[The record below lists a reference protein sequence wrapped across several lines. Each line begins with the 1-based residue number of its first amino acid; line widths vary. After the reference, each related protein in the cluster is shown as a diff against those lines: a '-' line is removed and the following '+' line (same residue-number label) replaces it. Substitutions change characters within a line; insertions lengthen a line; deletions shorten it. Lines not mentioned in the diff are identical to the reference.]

1 MSEVEKE
8 VINLLGGE
16 RLLGK
21 SIHNTFDLVDLIQE
35 GFPTLTLFYVKECLS
50 ITDNDLALNLGISEK
65 TLHRYRNSVFHG
77 SVFISHTHSDDD
89 LQTFFKKLTKNRKI
103 LDYRLNPVTSDRL
116 YRFAKIYAMAVEVF
130 GELNEAQKWLRS
142 PQIGLNG
149 RIPLELI
156 ATEAGAQEVKDLLG
170 RIEYGVFS

>member
-8 VINLLGGE
+8 VINFLGGE

-35 GFPTLTLFYVKECLS
+35 GFPTLALFYVKECLGV
-50 ITDNDLALNLGISEK
+50 TDHDLALILGISEK
-65 TLHRYRNSVFHG
+65 TLHRYRNSVFHD
-77 SVFISHTHSDDD
+77 SFNRHTHSDEDV
-89 LQTFFKKLTKNRKI
+89 QTYFKKLTKNRKI
-103 LDYRLNPVTSDRL
+103 LESRLNSVTSDRL
-116 YRFAKIYAMAVEVF
+116 YRFAKIYSMAVDVF
-130 GELNEAQKWLRS
+130 GGLDEAQKWLRS